1 MIFSKVTCCHTLEY
15 RLFMVF
21 LTFSPVVWI
30 HLDQYSLIES
40 KFLKAFFHYF
50 FLPWII
56 LSPCFESLS
65 RVPRRFENKNYLLFW
80 KNANYLFLKFQ
91 KSISG
96 ISCFYMAI
104 WCRWK
109 TTNFQIPPFLENL
122 VSISEYCSKW
132 IQTSG
137 RFNGNTNG
145 IYSKEYG
152 E

>member
-1 MIFSKVTCCHTLEY
+1 MY
-15 RLFMVF
+15 F
-21 LTFSPVVWI
+21 LTISRRFEFIWTNI
-30 HLDQYSLIES
+30 HLLRQNFWQYSSII
-40 KFLKAFFHYF
+40 F
-50 FLPWII
+50 FLSWII